1 VKLLRIA
8 LLIVLTL
15 VIITG
20 GFAAF
25 LYRNQDRLVKLM
37 LARVDDATGLHVSI
51 ASSSLQFR
59 SHLVLLLEAPEVYR
73 DGIEVARFNRVIAS
87 VSYHNLIRQQG
98 LPLRRLR
105 LEQATLTVPADALAG
120 GAAAIPRL
128 DAELRRS
135 IAAAFAALGGV
146 TQGLEISD
154 ATVKQAG
161 VGPLAEEI
169 NLNVYHRR
177 SHADRW
183 YLRFEGNW
191 TPRELASVRVGG
203 AIAYGRDRR
212 LPQDIILHGEL
223 RGGDSVVRK
232 VRIATL
238 TLHEHATA
246 RLRFALHQD
255 GRLSGNVSAILRDA
269 ELQGE
274 HSTTPVALGDFALR
288 FPFDAGTASFDIP
301 ALVIEHDQTRI
312 LQAKLRLD
320 DPYSENSIVTIA
332 AYGLRADLLAPRK
345 FAGSLARLP
354 KAFAPV
360 IDAIHAGE
368 IAVNRAELS
377 SPLHSI
383 LDSPGQVLRQSL
395 TANGALENVAIKLP
409 SEWGVP
415 ELTHLAGK
423 LSYSN
428 SAISFIDGSTELG
441 KSKLSPIGIRVDIG
455 PRPDHLKYSV
465 ESRGELD
472 AAEVY
477 GALLKF
483 EPTPI
488 ATALH
493 RIRSVQGKA
502 TFDFRA
508 SGVLAT
514 AKPSRPAAMAMR
526 LTPEPLQVAM
536 NGLSAPLELTGGVVT
551 VIPTSVTIDRVTVRA
566 AGDGQGA
573 AGNGSV
579 LINGLVEREK
589 GSLITRHVSA
599 EVRDLSAQRWL
610 PLAID
615 PSDLKL
621 QGRINGVLFVE
632 GAPAAK
638 PEYRVNG
645 RLTVG
650 QGEMQFGF
658 LRSPIILSSATLA
671 LDGRGMKLQIPSAM
685 LEKSPIDLSMSIR
698 DFSHPEMELNALAKR
713 LDLTVMKFIRL
724 PWQPPTPVM
733 IFKIPVTGYI
743 GARRANLVRLE
754 MNGVGANYRYD
765 GGNWWVRGFKA
776 DALGGKI
783 ALDLS
788 GRKKDDWVHMR
799 GQLMQIDGAELMHL
813 LQGPGEPKLT
823 GKMDMNG
830 DFWADTNN
838 DFFPTLSG
846 KLAINAQH
854 GTLAKF
860 RLLSRILGMIDLKS
874 WLTANIP
881 DPRVAGLPF
890 DTLTATFN
898 GNNGVFHTDDLTLK
912 GPVMDLG
919 AQGSVNADQATMNM
933 TIAMVPFNTVNW
945 LVTKIPLLGERLA
958 AGTTLFA
965 AYFQV
970 HGPISDPGVTVKP
983 ITSVAELVKK
993 TLGLPINI
1001 IRPNTVR

>member
-8 LLIVLTL
+8 LLTVLTL
-15 VIITG
+15 VIIAG
-20 GFAAF
+20 GFAVF
-25 LYRNQDRLVKLM
+25 LYRNQDQLVKLM

-51 ASSSLQFR
+51 AGSSLEFR
-59 SHLVLLLEAPEVYR
+59 SHLVLLLQAPEVYR
-73 DGIEVARFNRVIAS
+73 DGIEVARFNRVIAW

-105 LEQATLTVPADALAG
+105 LEQAMLTAPANALAG
-120 GAAAIPRL
+120 GAAVIPRL
-128 DAELRRS
+128 DGELRQS
-135 IAAAFAALGGV
+135 IAAIFAALGGV
-146 TQGLEISD
+146 TQRLEISD
-154 ATVKQAG
+154 GTVKQAG
-161 VGPLAEEI
+161 AGALAEGI
-169 NLNVYHRR
+169 NLTVYHRR
-177 SHADRW
+177 SHANRW
-183 YLRFEGNW
+183 YLHFEGSW
-191 TPRELASVRVGG
+191 MAGKLAGVRVGG

-223 RGGDSVVRK
+223 RGGDSAMRK

-238 TLHEHATA
+238 TLNEHATA
-246 RLRFALHQD
+246 WLRFALRRD
-255 GRLSGNVSAILRDA
+255 GRLSGNVSATLRDV

-274 HSTTPVALGDFALR
+274 RSTAPVALGDFALH
-288 FPFDAGTASFDIP
+288 FPFEAGSASFDIP
-301 ALVIEHDQTRI
+301 ALVLERNQTRI

-320 DPYSENSIVTIA
+320 DPYGENSIVTIA
-332 AYGLRADLLAPRK
+332 AYGLRADLLALRK
-345 FAGSLARLP
+345 FAGLLGRLP

-360 IDAIHAGE
+360 IDAIQAGE

-377 SPLHSI
+377 SPLHAI
-383 LDSPGQVLRQSL
+383 LDSPGQVLRQNL
-395 TANGALENVAIKLP
+395 AGNGALANVAIKLP
-409 SEWGVP
+409 SDWEGP

-423 LSYSN
+423 LTYSN
-428 SAISFIDGSTELG
+428 STFSFSDGSVELG
-441 KSKLSPIGIRVDIG
+441 KSKLAPVRIRVEIG
-455 PRPDHLKYSV
+455 PRTDRLKYSV

-477 GALLKF
+477 VAVLKL
-483 EPTPI
+483 EPTLM
-488 ATALH
+488 ATAL
-493 RIRSVQGKA
+493 RQIRSVQGKMA
-502 TFDFRA
+502 LDFRG

-514 AKPSRPAAMAMR
+514 AKPLPPAAMALR
-526 LTPEPLQVAM
+526 LTPDPLQVAT
-536 NGLSAPLELTGGVVT
+536 NGLPVPLELTGGVVT
-551 VIPTSVTIDRVTVRA
+551 VIPTSVTIDRVMVRV

-589 GSLITRHVSA
+589 SGLIARHVSA
-599 EVRDLSAQRWL
+599 EVRDLKAQRWL

-671 LDGRGMKLQIPSAM
+671 LDGRGMKLQIPSAL

-698 DFSHPEMELNALAKR
+698 DFSHPEMELNAVAQR

-733 IFKIPVTGYI
+733 LFKIPVTGYI
-743 GARRANLVRLE
+743 GARRADLIRLE
-754 MNGVGANYRYD
+754 MNEVGANYRYD

-783 ALDLS
+783 ALDFS
-788 GRKKDDWVHMR
+788 GRKKDDWVHLR

-846 KLAINAQH
+846 KFAINAQQ
-854 GTLAKF
+854 GTLARF

-874 WLTANIP
+874 WLTANVP

-919 AQGSVNADQATMNM
+919 AQGSINADQATMNM
-933 TIAMVPFNTVNW
+933 TIAMVPFDTVNW

-970 HGPISDPGVTVKP
+970 RGPISDPRVTVKP